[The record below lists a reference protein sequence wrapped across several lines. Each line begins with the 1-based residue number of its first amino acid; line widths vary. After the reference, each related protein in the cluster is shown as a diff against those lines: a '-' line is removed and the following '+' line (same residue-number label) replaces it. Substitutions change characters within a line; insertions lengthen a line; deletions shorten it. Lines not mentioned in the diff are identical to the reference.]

1 MILKE
6 ICLLASDTTRTR
18 AYLTA
23 LFKNNLI
30 PSLVLLLPQNKKKD
44 LPGMIKRQKYFND
57 NFKNDEWEYASFDLN
72 MDINLFLNSNS
83 IKYKSLPNHDIN
95 NSENIRIISSLAQ
108 NIIIYSG
115 YGGFLLKKNILSTG
129 KNFLHVHGGYLPQ
142 YKGSTTNYYSLIL
155 EGKLG
160 ASSILLNE
168 KIDSGPILLRQKFS
182 PPPNLINIDHIFDS
196 AARSKVLIDTLK
208 EYLIKKKLVIKDY
221 FENSETFYIVHP
233 ILKHLA
239 ILRDN

>member
-6 ICLLASDTTRTR
+6 ICLLASDTSRTR

-23 LFKNNLI
+23 LLKNNLI
-30 PSLVLLLPQNKKKD
+30 PSLVLLLPQNKSKT
-44 LPGMIKRQKYFND
+44 LPGVIKSQNFFND
-57 NFKNDEWEYASFDLN
+57 NLKNDEWEYSSFDLN
-72 MDINLFLNSNS
+72 MDLSLFLKTNSF
-83 IKYKSLPNHDIN
+83 KYESLPNHDIN
-95 NSENIRIISSLAQ
+95 NSENVEIIGSLKQ
-108 NIIIYSG
+108 TIIIYSG
-115 YGGFLLKKNILSTG
+115 YGGFLLKKNILSVG
-129 KNFLHVHGGYLPQ
+129 KKFLHVHGGYLPQ
-142 YKGSTTNYYSLIL
+142 YKGSTTNYYSLIT

-182 PPPNLINIDHIFDS
+182 PPKNLINIDHIFDS

-208 EYLIKKKLVIKDY
+208 EYLINKKLVLKDY
-221 FENSETFYIVHP
+221 CENSETFYIVHP

-239 ILRDN
+239 ILKDN